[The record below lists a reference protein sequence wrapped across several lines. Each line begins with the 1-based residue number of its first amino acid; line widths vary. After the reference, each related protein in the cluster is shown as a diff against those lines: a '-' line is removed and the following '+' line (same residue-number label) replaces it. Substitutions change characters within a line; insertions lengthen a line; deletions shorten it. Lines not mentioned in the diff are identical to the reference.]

1 MTALDASALETAI
14 LELESE
20 LEARKSPR
28 PYAPLAEAYRLQNRL
43 DDSIETARAGLV
55 SYPGHIS
62 IRVVLGR
69 ALDNSGRLE
78 EATEIYREVTR
89 LDPDNAEAR
98 LFLEKALAGSL
109 IDRVEKEAL
118 EETPSVAQESI
129 YNYYAFYG
137 YFTWFITGE
146 HRNFSQK
153 KGCFDRVSPKKNL
166 GKGGAGAWELAIRLS
181 HIDLNDKDLNGGAM
195 TDFTF
200 GLNWYLN
207 PATRFS
213 FNYIYSDVI
222 DVGYANIA
230 MVRFQVAF

>member
-28 PYAPLAEAYRLQNRL
+28 PYAPLAESYRLQNRL

-55 SYPGHIS
+55 AYPGHIS

-109 IDRVEKEAL
+109 IDRVEKGTL
-118 EETPSVAQESI
+118 EETSSVAQESAAGDGAFLQADSLAEELEHLAGLFTVRGTDSSPAVTSDLDAIATLTLAEI
-129 YNYYAFYG
+129 YAKQGLPDKAVEVCERILALDPDDEVAQQRLVDYG
-137 YFTWFITGE
+137 RTM
-146 HRNFSQK
+146 
-153 KGCFDRVSPKKNL
+153 
-166 GKGGAGAWELAIRLS
+166 AELE
-181 HIDLNDKDLNGGAM
+181 
-195 TDFTF
+195 
-200 GLNWYLN
+200 
-207 PATRFS
+207 
-213 FNYIYSDVI
+213 
-222 DVGYANIA
+222 
-230 MVRFQVAF
+230 